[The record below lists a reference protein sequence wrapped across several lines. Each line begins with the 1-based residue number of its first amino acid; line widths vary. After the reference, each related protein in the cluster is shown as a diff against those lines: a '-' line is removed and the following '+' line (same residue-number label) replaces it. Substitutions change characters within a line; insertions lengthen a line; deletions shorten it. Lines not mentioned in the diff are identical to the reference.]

1 MENYDLYDRM
11 EMTIINT
18 KNFAAK
24 HDRFKGL
31 STKKYMYLTAGLKQ
45 SDTLFNAIIN
55 AYNIGFRR
63 GYNRAV
69 KDLAGKQADQ

>member
-1 MENYDLYDRM
+1 MKNYSLYDKM

-18 KNFAAK
+18 KEFAAK

-31 STKKYMYLTAGLKQ
+31 STKKYLYLTAGLKQ

-69 KDLAGKQADQ
+69 KDQAGKPADQ